1 MPRAL
6 AALALLAA
14 LAACASTSE
23 DPTRSAADHSHA
35 FAPKLNA
42 VRAQNDLAAL
52 RPEARLAAA
61 AETHAADMAE
71 ADFISHDGSD
81 GSTMQSRIVATGYPS
96 CASAENIAL
105 RATSREEAIAQ
116 WLESPA
122 HRDNVLRGG
131 MEDFGLAEVG
141 GYWVLKLAR
150 PC

>member
-14 LAACASTSE
+14 LAACASAPE
-23 DPTRSAADHSHA
+23 EPARSGADHSDA
-35 FAPKLNA
+35 FAPTLNA
-42 VRAQNDLAAL
+42 VRAQHDLAAL
-52 RPEARLAAA
+52 RPAPRLAAA

-71 ADFISHDGSD
+71 EDFISHDGSD
-81 GSTMQSRIVATGYPS
+81 GSTMQSRIVAAGYPS

-105 RATSREEAIAQ
+105 RATSRDEAIAQ
-116 WLESPA
+116 WLDSPA
-122 HRDNVLRGG
+122 HRENVLRGG
-131 MEDFGLAEVG
+131 MEEFGLAEVG